1 MTTVALNS
9 RSARTV
15 EHAQSSA
22 PSRSGGVVTP
32 GSGSVEEV
40 SDLLRTIAHPTRLR
54 ILSQLTEGDACVT
67 ELSATLEVPMPHVS
81 HQLRLL
87 RNAHLVHRYRGGGR
101 MYYGLTGIP
110 AVALVLEV
118 LKFCP

>member
-1 MTTVALNS
+1 M
-9 RSARTV
+9 
-15 EHAQSSA
+15 
-22 PSRSGGVVTP
+22 TP
-32 GSGSVEEV
+32 GTGPGSIEEV

-54 ILSQLTEGDACVT
+54 ILRHLIEGDACVT
-67 ELSATLEVPMPHVS
+67 ELSTTLDVPMPYVS

-87 RNAHLVHRYRGGGR
+87 RNAHLVRRYRGSGR

-118 LKFCP
+118 LRFCP